1 MYLARLPRCGSDTL
15 NREINVPI
23 YFVLMRVLEQT
34 PYIYLSIMFYH
45 VKYVCIYIY
54 TVPTGA
60 DPRPWIHATTAY
72 LDCIYMQQL
81 RGAIIQLFFCLTWS
95 QLLAAMDASQHRK
108 PWSATTVCRH
118 LNMPIEMS
126 SWLAAHYLHL
136 ATSKVQPSSER

>member
-1 MYLARLPRCGSDTL
+1 MY
-15 NREINVPI
+15 
-23 YFVLMRVLEQT
+23 
-34 PYIYLSIMFYH
+34 
-45 VKYVCIYIY
+45 IYIY

-60 DPRPWIHATTAY
+60 DPRPWIHATTASHTRPKQTRLTHPHLGTPRESRYSVRAWPPGGGEDRTEY
-72 LDCIYMQQL
+72 LDS
-81 RGAIIQLFFCLTWS
+81 RAAIIQLFFCLTWS

-108 PWSATTVCRH
+108 PWSATTVCGH